1 MESTKKT
8 SSFSFATWIRQ
19 NIQSSIILLAMVA
32 IWIFFYVWTGGAF
45 LSPQNV
51 SNLFRQMTV
60 TSFLAIGMVL
70 VIVTTNIDLSV
81 GKLAGFISVIVAYLQ
96 AYIWYS
102 LIPDNPLL
110 AAILSV
116 VIGLAIGI
124 LLGVIQGYIISYLG
138 VPAFIVT
145 LGAMWMYN
153 GAILIVTGGK
163 TIPANQPFFS
173 FIAQGYL
180 PVWAGW
186 VIAVIS
192 VAALFFTMVQS
203 RRQKR
208 RYGFQLQNIYLDLG
222 TTTFFSLMV
231 IVYVYV
237 VNLFNGVQIPVL
249 IMAVT
254 ALIMA
259 YLANN
264 TPFGR
269 YAYAI
274 GGNREAARLS
284 GINIRFNVFTIFVI
298 MGLLCAVA
306 GIVLA
311 SYVGYGTIAAGNGYE
326 LDAIASCF
334 LGGVS
339 TLGGIGS
346 ISMALSGALI
356 MASLTNGLQIMNV
369 QPAWQY
375 LLKGAV
381 LILAVYAD
389 VYLKRKQ

>member
-1 MESTKKT
+1 MEATNKNT
-8 SSFSFATWIRQ
+8 TFSFSTWLRQ
-19 NIQSSIILLAMVA
+19 NIQSSIILLAMIL
-32 IWIFFYVWTGGAF
+32 IWVIFYFWTGGAF
-45 LSPQNV
+45 FSSQNI

-60 TSFLAIGMVL
+60 TSFLAIGML
-70 VIVTTNIDLSV
+70 LIIVTLNIDLSV
-81 GKLAGFISVIVAYLQ
+81 GKECGFISVIVAYLQ
-96 AYIWYS
+96 AYIWYAI
-102 LIPDNPLL
+102 IPNNPLL

-124 LLGVIQGYIISYLG
+124 LLGVVKGYIVSYLG
-138 VPAFIVT
+138 VPAFITT
-145 LGAMWMYN
+145 LGAMWIYN

-163 TIPANQPFFS
+163 TIPANQPYFS

-180 PVWAGW
+180 PPWIGW
-186 VIAVIS
+186 ILAAICIV
-192 VAALFFTMVQS
+192 ALFYFMFQS
-203 RRQKR
+203 RQQKR
-208 RYGFQLQNIYLDLG
+208 RYGFQLQNINIDLG
-222 TTTFFSLMV
+222 MTTLFSLMV
-231 IVYVYV
+231 LLYVYL
-237 VNLFNGVQIPVL
+237 VNQFNGVQIPVL
-249 IMAVT
+249 IMAAT
-254 ALIMA
+254 ALSMS

-274 GGNREAARLS
+274 GGNKEAARLS

-298 MGLLCAVA
+298 MGLLSGVA

-334 LGGVS
+334 LGGTS
-339 TLGGIGS
+339 TLGGIGT
-346 ISMALSGALI
+346 ISMALIGALI
-356 MASLTNGLQIMNV
+356 MASLTNGLQLMNV

-381 LILAVYAD
+381 LILAVFAD
-389 VYLKRKQ
+389 VYLKRNR

>member
-1 MESTKKT
+1 MESTNKT
-8 SSFSFATWIRQ
+8 PAFSFSAWLRQ

-32 IWIFFYVWTGGAF
+32 IWVIFYFWTGGSF
-45 LSPQNV
+45 LSAQNV

-60 TSFLAIGMVL
+60 TSFLAVGML
-70 VIVTTNIDLSV
+70 LIIVTMNIDLSV
-81 GKLAGFISVIVAYLQ
+81 GKEAGFISVIVAYLQ

-102 LIPDNPLL
+102 AIPDNPLL
-110 AAILSV
+110 AAVLSV

-124 LLGVIQGYIISYLG
+124 LLGVVKGYIISYLG
-138 VPAFIVT
+138 VPAFITT
-145 LGAMWMYN
+145 LGAMWIYN

-163 TIPANQPFFS
+163 TIPANQPYFS

-186 VIAVIS
+186 VLAVICI
-192 VAALFFTMVQS
+192 VALFVSMVYG

-208 RYGFQLQNIYLDLG
+208 RYGFQLQNLYVDLG
-222 TTTFFSLMV
+222 MTIFFSLMV
-231 IVYVYV
+231 LVYVYF
-237 VNLFNGVQIPVL
+237 VNQFNGVQIPVL

-254 ALIMA
+254 ALIMS

-274 GGNREAARLS
+274 GGNKEAARLS
-284 GINIRFNVFTIFVI
+284 GINIRMNVFTIFVI
-298 MGLLCAVA
+298 MGFLSGVA

-334 LGGVS
+334 LGGAS
-339 TLGGIGS
+339 TLGGIGTV
-346 ISMALSGALI
+346 SMALIGALI
-356 MASLTNGLQIMNV
+356 MASLTNGLQLMNV

-381 LILAVYAD
+381 LIVAVYAD
-389 VYLKRKQ
+389 VYLKRNK